1 MKALIVGEQLQ
12 QKVELI
18 NRSRSQLVQFLRGLA
33 NSTSLSQARGATPER
48 DAVLAAA
55 NAREAT
61 P

>member
-1 MKALIVGEQLQ
+1 MAQENWALRQRSEQLQ

-33 NSTSLSQARGATPER
+33 NSTSLSQACGATPSSMMA
-48 DAVLAAA
+48 AV
-55 NAREAT
+55 